1 MSFAGGTGYG
11 GATARACDAYPR
23 VESEHV
29 VLPTLHQRA
38 RITPDVGEARITA
51 AAPYKAAITPSGSLS
66 GAGLRDLPGPTSLS
80 YGCNQQ
86 YDKYRVGLNQ
96 PYSIWCHRRRKRPRK
111 HTNQAVF
118 TPNLLR
124 SLGVY
129 GKKIH
134 SKFEQSF
141 VHKTSSNNSIT

>member
-1 MSFAGGTGYG
+1 MGRSRRVEREREFSLALFSLFYAFPPPLTLFDTLSPAQIEYIYIYHLLSFAGGTGYG

-29 VLPTLHQRA
+29 VLPTRHQRA

-80 YGCNQQ
+80 YGCNQ
-86 YDKYRVGLNQ
+86 
-96 PYSIWCHRRRKRPRK
+96 
-111 HTNQAVF
+111 
-118 TPNLLR
+118 
-124 SLGVY
+124 
-129 GKKIH
+129 
-134 SKFEQSF
+134 
-141 VHKTSSNNSIT
+141 